1 MKQTSL
7 YYFNLLISIVM
18 VIIGLAFSLSMAES
32 DQKIKDAMEKG
43 GKTEGQH
50 MQKGSRTSSL
60 LLHYRPPM
68 RGRPVN
74 RVGGGTRGNQDHSPR
89 LVALV
94 PNHTGLTIHSQP
106 VLYWFFSGHVP
117 DQLEFT
123 LIDEEGIEPVLEKN
137 IHWPEKDGMACIR
150 LSDFDIH
157 LIQGVDYQ
165 WFVAAIPDPEQRS
178 KDIVA
183 SGRIRRIAPS
193 KGLMNKLNH
202 ANNMEIP
209 GIYAEEG
216 LWYDAL
222 STISAL
228 IDADPNNKVLWNTRS
243 DLLQQAGI
251 SRIFK

>member
-1 MKQTSL
+1 MKQTSF
-7 YYFNLLISIVM
+7 YFNLLISIVM
-18 VIIGLAFSLSMAES
+18 VIIGLAFSLSMAET
-32 DQKIKDAMEKG
+32 DRKIKDAMEKG
-43 GKTEGQH
+43 DKTDGQH
-50 MQKGSRTSSL
+50 IQRGSKTRSL
-60 LLHYRPPM
+60 LLNYRPPM

-74 RVGGGTRGNQDHSPR
+74 RVGGGTRGNQAHTPY
-89 LVALV
+89 LMALV
-94 PNHTGLTIHSQP
+94 PNHTGLTIQSQP
-106 VLYWFFSGHVP
+106 ILYWFFSGRVP

-123 LIDEEGIEPVLEKN
+123 LIDEESIEPVLEEN
-137 IHWPEKDGMACIR
+137 IHRPEKNGIACIR
-150 LSDFDIH
+150 LSDFGIH
-157 LIQGVDYQ
+157 LIRDVHYQ

-202 ANNMEIP
+202 ANNMEVP

-222 STISAL
+222 STISGL
-228 IDADPNNKVLWNTRS
+228 IDADPNNTVLRNTRS
-243 DLLQQAGI
+243 DLLQQVGI